1 MLVKLDSQNKL
12 TLPDSIIH
20 QLQKPEFFSI
30 NFDDNKIILTPV
42 GSNNQAEK
50 VREKLKNLH
59 IIEEDIDDAI
69 QWARTVNN

>member
-30 NFDDNKIILTPV
+30 NFDDNKIISYRDYLELRNFIYP
-42 GSNNQAEK
+42 SM
-50 VREKLKNLH
+50 
-59 IIEEDIDDAI
+59 
-69 QWARTVNN
+69 